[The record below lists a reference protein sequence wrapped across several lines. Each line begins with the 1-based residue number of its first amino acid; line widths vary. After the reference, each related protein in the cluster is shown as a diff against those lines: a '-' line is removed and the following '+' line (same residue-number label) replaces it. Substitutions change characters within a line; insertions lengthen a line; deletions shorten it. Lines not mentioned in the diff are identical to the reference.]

1 MVRAWK
7 VSPRFVMWNGVLI
20 LCLGIALCCL
30 GSFMTDPRVEAF
42 GYTVAGLLTAACLM
56 APVLLACVAALVNKA
71 WRRTA
76 FYIYFVAGVLSVA
89 CWLIFWLNRLA
100 PLDMLVLIAG
110 LYGLVWS
117 LWYVGLAFHLKADPR
132 KAALLCVLAG
142 TTSAVGIILSTQ
154 SDLSG
159 ISAVTAVACY
169 ITWIGL
175 QTLVTVPYLFR
186 NLQVRTAG
194 DLLTDHLLHGE
205 RTQTI

>member
-7 VSPRFVMWNGVLI
+7 VSPQYVMWHGVLI

-42 GYTVAGLLTAACLM
+42 GYTVAVFLTAACLVV
-56 APVLLACVAALVNKA
+56 PVFFACVAALVRKA

-76 FYIYFVAGVLSVA
+76 FYVYFVAGVLSVA

-117 LWYVGLAFHLKADPR
+117 LWYVGLAFHLQADPR
-132 KAALLCVLAG
+132 KAALLSVLAG
-142 TTSAVGIILSTQ
+142 TTAAVGIILSTQ
-154 SDLSG
+154 SDLSD

-175 QTLVTVPYLFR
+175 QTLVTVPYVFR
-186 NLQVRTAG
+186 NLKGRTAR
-194 DLLTDHLLHGE
+194 DLLADHLLHGE
-205 RTQTI
+205 QTQPS